1 MGSYE
6 LQEVKTI
13 DGLVL
18 NDKKYDVTFEQKD
31 VTTKVYNETSEVVN
45 DTTLIEVSKQD
56 ITGEKELEGAKLSV
70 IDSNG
75 KVADSWTSTNKPHS
89 IEGLIVGKEYT
100 LREEIAPNGFVKAT
114 DIKFTI
120 KNTNEIQKVF
130 MIDKVVEMTKAN
142 IGGEELE
149 GAKIQVLD
157 KNGKIVDEW
166 ISENTPHRIKGLE
179 ENSSYILHEEVAI
192 EGYVKAT
199 DIHFTVTDDKETQ
212 QITMIDKIVEMTK
225 TDIGG
230 EELEGATIQVLDKDG
245 KIVDEWVSSKEPHR
259 ISGLEENQTYTLHE
273 EVAIE
278 GYVKATDVEF
288 TVTEDKE
295 TQKLTLIDK
304 IVSVTKT
311 DLTTGDEIE
320 GAELVVT
327 DEDGNIIDEWTST
340 KEEHHISG
348 LEEGKTYTLTEKT
361 APYGYEIAES
371 ITFTVSYDKVNETIE
386 MKDMPILKTI
396 KVIKAD
402 SSSKNI
408 IKDNFKFAI
417 FEDAECTK
425 LIKEVKSN
433 ADEGFA
439 EFEDLRYGTYYIK
452 ETKAPYGYQLS
463 DKIVKIEIN
472 DKGVFA
478 DEIIIEEKDGA
489 YSFIFYDDL
498 IPVVQTGNE
507 INYILVASLMGLSL
521 IGVSTGV
528 IILKKKNR
536 KEN

>member
-1 MGSYE
+1 
-6 LQEVKTI
+6 
-13 DGLVL
+13 
-18 NDKKYDVTFEQKD
+18 
-31 VTTKVYNETSEVVN
+31 
-45 DTTLIEVSKQD
+45 
-56 ITGEKELEGAKLSV
+56 
-70 IDSNG
+70 
-75 KVADSWTSTNKPHS
+75 
-89 IEGLIVGKEYT
+89 
-100 LREEIAPNGFVKAT
+100 
-114 DIKFTI
+114 
-120 KNTNEIQKVF
+120 

-288 TVTEDKE
+288 SVTEDKETQQITMIDKIVEMTKADIGGEELEGATIQVLDKDGKIVDEWVSSKEPHRISGLEENQTYTLHEEVAIEGYVKATDVEFTVTEDKE

-327 DEDGNIIDEWTST
+327 DEDGNTIDEWTST

-425 LIKEVKSN
+425 LIKEVKSSV
-433 ADEGFA
+433 DEGFA
-439 EFEDLRYGTYYIK
+439 EFENLRYGTYYIK
-452 ETKAPYGYQLS
+452 ETKAPHGYQLS
-463 DKIVKIEIN
+463 DKIVEIEIN

-478 DEIIIEEKDGA
+478 DEIILEEKDGT

-528 IILKKKNR
+528 IILKRKNR